1 MARPKK
7 PVNYEEELEKLD
19 MQIAKHKNA
28 IQVLEEQKEKFLQE
42 KKNLEISSLYDAV
55 LASGKKVED
64 VVAMLRGR
72 SKTDCLNPARQARK
86 SGLVFLKNWE
96 FGCAEDEKNKLD

>member
-64 VVAMLRGR
+64 VVAMLRVEA
-72 SKTDCLNPARQARK
+72 KQTA
-86 SGLVFLKNWE
+86 
-96 FGCAEDEKNKLD
+96 

>member
-7 PVNYEEELEKLD
+7 PVNYEDELEKLD

-28 IQVLEEQKEKFLQE
+28 IQVLEEQKENFLQE

-64 VVAMLRGR
+64 VVAMLRVEA
-72 SKTDCLNPARQARK
+72 KQTA
-86 SGLVFLKNWE
+86 
-96 FGCAEDEKNKLD
+96 